1 MRWRHTQGEYLAVVS
16 NPSRTTSHTSAWRMA
31 AGPLACAAFWAMGA
45 GGLLAMDI
53 ALACAVAAWVILWW
67 VLEAVPIAVASL
79 LPIVL
84 VPLFGLG
91 DMGSVTAHYGSKYV
105 FLFMGGFLVAI
116 AMEKWNLHRRI
127 ALGILLRSG
136 VSPTRILA
144 GFMLAT
150 FGLSM
155 WLSNTATTLMMLPI
169 ALSIASQMPQ
179 LGTRGTTAL
188 LLGTAYAANI
198 GGTATL
204 VGTPPNTAMAGLVQQ
219 QFDIALPF
227 LEWMAM
233 ALPFACLLILA
244 IYFVLRRQLPHPSTS
259 SSNGHPTDADGNQ
272 VVDSIESAWNA
283 LGRIT
288 SAEQRVGAVF
298 LTLAALWMSRR
309 LLVDWTGWPLDDTAI
324 GMAAGLS
331 LFLIR
336 SGHDAGNDGLNRP
349 PLMTWDDGRKLPW
362 DILLLFG
369 GGLALADTLKGAG
382 VLDALAGGLAALGQ
396 DGTSFA
402 MVALM
407 ALIVMGLF
415 ATELMS
421 NLALTVVAVP
431 AAGAFAIELGLP
443 VLQAVVPLTL
453 VSSCAFM
460 LPMATPPNAIVFGSG
475 RIRMADMVRI
485 GLVCNLIAAGLAI
498 LWAFFVLPVWSEWAL
513 AEAVMETAT
522 EMTSP

>member
-1 MRWRHTQGEYLAVVS
+1 ME
-16 NPSRTTSHTSAWRMA
+16 
-31 AGPLACAAFWAMGA
+31 
-45 GGLLAMDI
+45 MDI
-53 ALACAVAAWVILWW
+53 ALACSVATWVILWW

-91 DMGSVTAHYGSKYV
+91 RMADVTAHYGSKYV

-136 VSPTRILA
+136 ISPPRILA

-169 ALSIASQMPQ
+169 ALSIASQLPQ
-179 LGTRGTTAL
+179 LGAKGTTAL

-219 QFDIALPF
+219 QFDIGLPF

-244 IYFVLRRQLPHPSTS
+244 IYFVLRRQLPPDLGTSAPSTHQAD
-259 SSNGHPTDADGNQ
+259 GDGNQ
-272 VVDSIESAWNA
+272 RIDGIESAWHA

-288 SAEQRVGAVF
+288 IAERRVGTVF
-298 LTLAALWMSRR
+298 ITLAGLWMGRR
-309 LLVDWTGWPLDDTAI
+309 FIVDLTGWPLDDTAI
-324 GMAAGLS
+324 GMAAGLA
-331 LFLIR
+331 LFLIP
-336 SGHDAGNDGLNRP
+336 SGQGGMADGKNRA
-349 PLMTWDDGRKLPW
+349 PLMTWEDGKKLPW

-369 GGLALADTLKGAG
+369 GGLALADALKDAG
-382 VLDALAGGLAALGQ
+382 VLDALATGLAALGQ
-396 DGTSFA
+396 DGASFA
-402 MVALM
+402 VVALM

-431 AAGAFAIELGLP
+431 AAGAFALELDMP

-485 GLVCNLIAAGLAI
+485 GLVCNLIAAALAI
-498 LWAFFVLPVWSEWAL
+498 IWAFFVLPGWSEWAL
-513 AEAVMETAT
+513 ADMVLDSAQNLH
-522 EMTSP
+522 SP